1 MKTRYSFQQ
10 CFHDTLRRSLFV
22 SIVPF
27 LLLFGCKKSEP
38 TSPTPSTPTILHPS
52 SGDVI
57 YSDSKCVIDYFL
69 PMNQKVRFEV
79 SIDTGKTWEHKTILG
94 YKASAYWLVH
104 DKASKS
110 CLLRMMD
117 ANDSIL
123 ALSGMFEIS
132 SATGP
137 TDYFLYPKQFDI
149 LYRGSR
155 CKIKFKM
162 PPPPDVAYDFSTNMG
177 SSWREVIASGGAP
190 EFAVD
195 DNPADNCLLRMRAKN
210 GSIVGTSGIFQ
221 ISNGFDGRLYLSEPR
236 TGATI
241 PMGTLVKFIVVKPR
255 EPIFYTTLDW
265 STDGGVSWRQ
275 ITRTISVEIFWMVEE
290 GPHDDC
296 RFRIYSDDRLRYF
309 QTGSISIKNNLDEF
323 FRLEVG
329 MRMKFNFL
337 HREGD
342 LTSTDTFDLK
352 ATTYE
357 IINQYQQGDVMYY
370 PCRVTV
376 EKTWRTPYTTISY
389 DTIKEDLFG
398 LHRFNFKQLSPLSDV
413 PHYRYR
419 DRSIEEE
426 NVSFSERNQI
436 YPGGYSYSMKKG
448 RGLLSHSSWYKT
460 AMYRY
465 NTRSYS
471 RIE

>member
-1 MKTRYSFQQ
+1 M
-10 CFHDTLRRSLFV
+10 
-22 SIVPF
+22 SIAVL
-27 LLLFGCKKSEP
+27 LLLFGCKKGEP
-38 TSPTPSTPTILHPS
+38 TSPTPSTPTILYPS
-52 SGDVI
+52 SDDVI
-57 YSDSKCVIDYFL
+57 YFDSKCVIEYFL
-69 PMNQKVRFEV
+69 PMNQKVRFEL
-79 SIDTGKTWEHKTILG
+79 SIDTGKTWVKKTILG
-94 YKASAYWLVH
+94 WKENAHWLVH
-104 DKASKS
+104 DEASKS
-110 CLLRMMD
+110 CLLRMVD

-137 TDYFLYPKQFDI
+137 TDYFLFPKQYDV

-155 CKIKFKM
+155 CQLKFKM

-177 SSWREVIASGGAP
+177 LSWREVIASGSAT
-190 EFAVD
+190 EFVVD

-221 ISNGFDGRLYLSEPR
+221 ISNGFDGRLYISEPR

-241 PMGTLVKFIVVKPR
+241 QMGTLVKFIVVKPR
-255 EPIFYTTLDW
+255 DPIFHSTLEW

-275 ITRTISVEIFWMVEE
+275 ISRTELQEIYWMVEE
-290 GPHDDC
+290 GPYDDC
-296 RFRIYSDDRLRYF
+296 RFRIYSDDRLRFF

-329 MRMKFNFL
+329 MRMKFNFIHL
-337 HREGD
+337 EGD
-342 LTSTDTFDLK
+342 QTSTDTLNIGSIVIDV
-352 ATTYE
+352 
-357 IINQYQQGDVMYY
+357 INQFQQGDKLYFI
-370 PCRVTV
+370 CRSTV
-376 EKTWRTPYTTISY
+376 DKPRETPSISVAI
-389 DTIKEDLFG
+389 DTVWEELYG
-398 LHRFNFKQLSPLSDV
+398 VHRIRVDRLNPLSNV

-419 DRSIEEE
+419 DRSIEKDSI
-426 NVSFSERNQI
+426 NFTQSGN
-436 YPGGYSYSMKKG
+436 YPSGYSYLMRKN
-448 RGLLSHSSWYKT
+448 RGLEYYRSWYKK